1 MQIMKKP
8 IPTQAFALGENTEA
22 ERELIRRGLL
32 SEAGDGLWRLKTRE
46 ALDEGELVRTGDYV
60 KLDSAGMPYPVAKDW
75 FEANHEPL
83 REGWYLQKTA
93 PRKAWNT
100 AEPMCPEIRF
110 LLDQELLRWK
120 NGTFSAFLWG
130 TMQTAAEDAV
140 IVLDAVTYAPDGTL
154 TGVDFHFV
162 AADEFD
168 KTYDILP
175 E

>member
-1 MQIMKKP
+1 MRIIKKP
-8 IPTQAFALGENTEA
+8 IPTRAFALGANTEA
-22 ERELIRRGLL
+22 ERELILQGLL
-32 SEAGDGLWRLKTRE
+32 SEAGAGLWRLKTRE
-46 ALDEGELVRTGDYV
+46 ALAEGELVKNGDYV

-100 AEPMCPEIRF
+100 TEPMCPEIRF
-110 LLDQELLRWK
+110 LLDQELLTWK
-120 NGTFSAFLWG
+120 NGAFSAFLWG

-140 IVLDAVTYAPDGTL
+140 IVIDAVSHAPDGTL
-154 TGVDFHFV
+154 AGVDFHFV
-162 AADEFD
+162 AVDEFD